1 MPCQSQKFTLNG
13 INPSKTLSFTAPPGH
28 NYAFA
33 VFVSLPL
40 LGSVTAKVLVNGVQV
55 ASQSLPTAVI
65 SGLSGEFYLN
75 VPATPGDQIQLVLNY
90 TGLYVEYLNSQTVT
104 FAWLDEEEGC
114 VPSSVINLPILS
126 SVKAVVCTNFSKG
139 YVHIYSGLPT
149 AKIPPCADPG
159 LTLVKS
165 IPVHGSYDPS
175 TCNTVTFKMQGP
187 LSSTILQQLQQG
199 LESNGAINVNLSGNT
214 LSFQLCPQQ
223 TGQAQIQ
230 IGVFTL
236 IAIAAIIIA
245 YALAIAIIYVSVT
258 QAKTIASA
266 VGKGASSGIATGF
279 TWLLALVG
287 AGIGV
292 GIAVY
297 AYNRSRSR

>member
-40 LGSVTAKVLVNGVQV
+40 LGSVTAKVLVNGAQV
-55 ASQSLPTAVI
+55 ASKSSPTAV
-65 SGLSGEFYLN
+65 SGGSYALYLN
-75 VPATPGDQIQLVLNY
+75 VSATPGDQIQLVLNY
-90 TGLYVEYLNSQTVT
+90 TGLYVEYLNSQTVK

-175 TCNTVTFKMQGP
+175 TCNTVTFQMQGP

-199 LESNGAINVNLSGNT
+199 LESNGAINVKLSGNT

-230 IGVFTL
+230 IGVFTA

-245 YALAIAIIYVSVT
+245 VAVAISIVYISVT
-258 QAKTIASA
+258 QAPTIASA

>member
-13 INPSKTLSFTAPPGH
+13 INPSKTLSFTAPPGY

-40 LGSVTAKVLVNGVQV
+40 LGSVTAKVLVNGAQV
-55 ASQSLPTAVI
+55 ASQSSPTAV
-65 SGLSGEFYLN
+65 SGGFYALYLN

-139 YVHIYSGLPT
+139 YVHIYLGLPT
-149 AKIPPCADPG
+149 ANIPPCADPG

-165 IPVHGSYDPS
+165 IPVQGSYDPS
-175 TCNTVTFKMQGP
+175 TCNTVTFQMQGP

-230 IGVFTL
+230 IGVFTA
-236 IAIAAIIIA
+236 IAIAVLIIA
-245 YALAIAIIYVSVT
+245 VALAISIVYVSVT
-258 QAKTIASA
+258 QATTIASA
-266 VGKGASSGIATGF
+266 VGKGVSSGIATGF
-279 TWLLALVG
+279 PWLLALVG

-297 AYNRSRSR
+297 VYNRSRSR